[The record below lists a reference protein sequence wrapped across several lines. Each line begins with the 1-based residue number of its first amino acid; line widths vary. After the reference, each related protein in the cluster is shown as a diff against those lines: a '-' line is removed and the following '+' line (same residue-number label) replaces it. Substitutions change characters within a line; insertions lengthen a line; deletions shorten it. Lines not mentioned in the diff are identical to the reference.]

1 MATGFQWID
10 YFIFGIYVAAII
22 FLGLWISRRKSKKD
36 STENYFLAGR
46 ALPWWAIGT
55 SCIAANISVEQLI
68 GVSGSSFVMG
78 LAMAS
83 YEFASAVILIFV
95 GKYLLPIY
103 MKKGI
108 YTLPEFLEKRYD
120 HRVRTCLAVF
130 WLLVYIFVNLTSI
143 LYLGALAMHMTMG
156 IPLSYAV
163 MILALI
169 AAIYSIYGGLTA
181 VAWTDFIQVGIL
193 ILGGFVTIYIAM
205 NLISDGNG
213 VFTGMSM
220 LYERVPE
227 KFHMV
232 FDKSHPNY
240 AEIPGMTGIIIGIL
254 LVANTFYWGTNQYT
268 IQRAFAGKSIRD
280 AQHGLMFAGY
290 LKMIIPILVVLPG
303 IAAYVI
309 IKDPAVMARIGHVN
323 PSMIPSVEHA
333 DRAYPFLL
341 DLLPLGFKGLAFAA
355 LVAAVVASLASKL
368 NSTATIFTMDIY
380 KSIINKEASQKRLVL
395 VGRLTAGVA
404 LIIGVLVAP
413 LLSSLSQAFMYIQE
427 FTGFVSP
434 GIVAIFIMGM
444 FWKRTTTQAALWMG
458 ILTIPV
464 TLCFYF
470 FTNVPFLNRMGYVLG
485 IITLTGIIVTLLTS
499 KKSHV
504 NAIELNK
511 GIFNTS
517 KLYTILAAGILIFL
531 VVFYYIFW

>member
-1 MATGFQWID
+1 MAAKFHGID
-10 YFIFGIYVAAII
+10 FLIFGIYVVCIV
-22 FLGLWISRRKSKKD
+22 FLGLFISRRKNKGA

-46 ALPWWAIGT
+46 SLPWWAIGT

-95 GKYLLPIY
+95 GKFLLPIY
-103 MKKGI
+103 MKEGI

-143 LYLGALAMHMTMG
+143 LYLGALAMNMILG
-156 IPLSYAV
+156 VPLFYAV
-163 MILALI
+163 LILALI
-169 AAIYSIYGGLTA
+169 AAVYSIYGGLTA

-205 NLISDGNG
+205 NLISDGEG
-213 VFTGMSM
+213 VMAGMNV

-232 FDKSHPNY
+232 FDKSNPNY
-240 AEIPGMTGIIIGIL
+240 SEIPGMPGIIIGIL

-268 IQRAFAGKSIRD
+268 IQRAFAGKNIRES
-280 AQHGLMFAGY
+280 QHGLMFAAY
-290 LKMIIPILVVLPG
+290 LKLLIPILVVLPG

-309 IKDPAVMARIGHVN
+309 IQDPAIMARIGAVDPN
-323 PSMIPSVEHA
+323 MIPSVEHA

-341 DLLPLGFKGLAFAA
+341 NLLPIGFKGLAFAA

-380 KSIINKEASQKRLVL
+380 KPIINKKASQKNLVL
-395 VGRLTAGVA
+395 VGRLSAGIA
-404 LIIGVLVAP
+404 LLIGAVVAP
-413 LLSSLSQAFMYIQE
+413 LLSSLSQVFMYIQE

-444 FWKRTTTQAALWMG
+444 FWKRTTTKAALWMG
-458 ILTIPV
+458 IMTLPI

-470 FTNVPFLNRMGYVLG
+470 FTDVPFLLRMGYVLG
-485 IITLTGIIVTLLTS
+485 IVFLIGIVITLLDPN
-499 KKSHV
+499 KSHV
-504 NAIELNK
+504 NAIQLDK

-517 KLYTILAAGILIFL
+517 KLYTVLAAVILIFL
-531 VVFYYIFW
+531 VIFYYIFW